1 MEDLKAAPAKLDD
14 YKAEVKDP
22 LEDFNVG
29 TGEDPRILHVC
40 VALPDEMKDRLKYL
54 LLEFKDCFAWDYPD
68 MPGLNRSLVEHKIPI
83 KEVFVPYQ
91 QIPRQMTP
99 EVQKEVKKEME
110 RLFKA
115 KFIRPVKYVEWI
127 SNIVPVIKKNGKVR
141 ICIDFRNLNTASPKD
156 EYHMP
161 VVDHLVDAT
170 AGHRFL
176 SFMDGYSGYNQIFI
190 AEEDTHKTAFR
201 CPGYIGL
208 FEWIVMAFGLKNAG
222 ATYQRTMN
230 VIFHDLIGRFMEV
243 YIDDIVVKSHTFD
256 EHIDYLRQ
264 VLVRMRLYKLKMNA
278 MKCAFGVTA
287 GNFLGFLV
295 HKKGIEADKDK
306 AKAIIEAQ
314 PPTNKQELQQFLG
327 QVNFLRRFISNLSG
341 KTLAFSLLLK
351 LKSQKDFKWEGEHQK
366 AFEFL
371 KQSLVRPPVLMPPI
385 NGKPLKLYISAGH
398 QSIGCLLA
406 QDNENGHEQAIYYL
420 SRRLNECEIKYKP
433 IEKLCLTLYFSATKL
448 RCYMLPSTVYV
459 IAQTDIIKYMLTRPI
474 LRGKQGKWLLSLI
487 EYDLQYMPQK
497 AVKGQALADFITNH
511 PNILIEKDEFEI
523 HMVEIKPWKMSFDG
537 SKTDRGVG
545 AGVVFTSP
553 KGEFL
558 QFSFQLDENRILTN
572 NQAEYEALII
582 GLEIAKELNIRYL
595 NVAGDSQLVI
605 RQITGEYKCNHPL
618 LELQLQKVKILITY
632 FDEVHLQHVYRLE
645 NSDANQMAQIA
656 SGIRIPEWQSEKLIK
671 VQKRF
676 LPFSIERDNN
686 DFDIMEINL
695 VDDWRVPIRKFLEN
709 PKEKIDRNIK
719 QRAINY
725 VIVGNDLFRKSSDEV
740 LLLCIDKS
748 QAMTVMGEVHEGTC
762 GSHQSGEKMKWLLK
776 RYGYYWPTIRKDCI
790 SYAKGCQKCQQYG
803 PIQRVPAFPLQ
814 SIVKPW
820 PFRGWAID
828 MIGEIVP
835 HSSQQHEYVMVA
847 TDYFT
852 KWTEAIPLKNVAQKQ
867 VIDFIEE
874 HIFCRFGIPE
884 TITVNQASV
893 FNGHE
898 VMTYVNSY
906 GVKIL
911 NSSPYYA
918 QANGQ
923 VESTNKI
930 IKNTLSK
937 MIIDNPRDWH
947 NLLSRVLWAYRTS
960 KRESTRA
967 TPYELVYGQAAVLPV
982 EVNIISHRVA
992 KHYSPNNMDFEEA
1005 MYQELDGLEES
1016 RIDALNNI
1024 QAQKRNLERVYN
1036 KRVHEKSFAE
1046 GDLVWKAILPLDKKK
1061 KGYFGKW
1068 SPNWEGPFRVL
1079 KVLRGGAY
1087 QLESILGNVHER
1099 TINGKYLKAYF
1110 PSPWELI
1117 DE

>member
-1 MEDLKAAPAKLDD
+1 MEDLKAASAKLDD

-29 TGEDPRILHVC
+29 TEEDPRILHVC
-40 VALPDEMKDRLKYL
+40 ATLPDEMKDCLKYL
-54 LLEFKDCFAWDYPD
+54 LSEFKDCFAWDYPD

-83 KEVFVPYQ
+83 KEDFVPYQ

-170 AGHRFL
+170 AGYRFL

-256 EHIDYLRQ
+256 EHVDYLRQ

-295 HKKGIEADKDK
+295 HKKGIEVDKDK

-341 KTLAFSLLLK
+341 KTLAFSPLLK

-459 IAQTDIIKYMLTRPI
+459 IAQTDVIKYMLTRPI
-474 LRGKQGKWLLSLI
+474 LR
-487 EYDLQYMPQK
+487 
-497 AVKGQALADFITNH
+497 
-511 PNILIEKDEFEI
+511 EKDEFEI
-523 HMVEIKPWKMSFDG
+523 HMVEIKPWKLSFDG

-572 NQAEYEALII
+572 NQAERFTI
-582 GLEIAKELNIRYL
+582 GNSIDN
-595 NVAGDSQLVI
+595 
-605 RQITGEYKCNHPL
+605 
-618 LELQLQKVKILITY
+618 
-632 FDEVHLQHVYRLE
+632 RLE

-656 SGIRIPEWQSEKLIK
+656 SGIRIPEGQSEKLIK

-676 LPFSIERDNN
+676 LPFSIERDSN
-686 DFDIMEINL
+686 DFDVMEINL

-709 PKEKIDRNIK
+709 PKEKTDRNIK

-725 VIVGNDLFRKSSDEV
+725 VIVGNDLFKKSSDEV

-762 GSHQSGEKMKWLLK
+762 GSHQSGERMKW
-776 RYGYYWPTIRKDCI
+776 
-790 SYAKGCQKCQQYG
+790 
-803 PIQRVPAFPLQ
+803 
-814 SIVKPW
+814 
-820 PFRGWAID
+820 GWAID

-884 TITVNQASV
+884 TITVDQASV

-918 QANGQ
+918 QANG
-923 VESTNKI
+923 
-930 IKNTLSK
+930 
-937 MIIDNPRDWH
+937 
-947 NLLSRVLWAYRTS
+947 TS

-992 KHYSPNNMDFEEA
+992 KHYGPNNMDFEEA

-1087 QLESILGNVHER
+1087 QLESILGSVHER

>member
-1 MEDLKAAPAKLDD
+1 
-14 YKAEVKDP
+14 
-22 LEDFNVG
+22 
-29 TGEDPRILHVC
+29 
-40 VALPDEMKDRLKYL
+40 
-54 LLEFKDCFAWDYPD
+54 
-68 MPGLNRSLVEHKIPI
+68 
-83 KEVFVPYQ
+83 
-91 QIPRQMTP
+91 MTP

-110 RLFKA
+110 RLFMA

-127 SNIVPVIKKNGKVR
+127 SNIVPVIKKNGKAV
-141 ICIDFRNLNTASPKD
+141 DF
-156 EYHMP
+156 
-161 VVDHLVDAT
+161 
-170 AGHRFL
+170 FL
-176 SFMDGYSGYNQIFI
+176 LRMVIMDITKYLLQKKI
-190 AEEDTHKTAFR
+190 DTHKTAFR

-230 VIFHDLIGRFMEV
+230 VIFHDLIGNFMEV

-256 EHIDYLRQ
+256 EHVDYLRQ
-264 VLVRMRLYKLKMNA
+264 VLMRMRQYKLKMNA

-295 HKKGIEADKDK
+295 HKKGIEVDKDK
-306 AKAIIEAQ
+306 AKTMIEAQ

-327 QVNFLRRFISNLSG
+327 Q
-341 KTLAFSLLLK
+341 
-351 LKSQKDFKWEGEHQK
+351 LKSQKDFKWEKEHQK

-371 KQSLVRPPVLMPPI
+371 KQSL
-385 NGKPLKLYISAGH
+385 
-398 QSIGCLLA
+398 
-406 QDNENGHEQAIYYL
+406 
-420 SRRLNECEIKYKP
+420 
-433 IEKLCLTLYFSATKL
+433 
-448 RCYMLPSTVYV
+448 YV
-459 IAQTDIIKYMLTRPI
+459 
-474 LRGKQGKWLLSLI
+474 
-487 EYDLQYMPQK
+487 PQK
-497 AVKGQALADFITNH
+497 AVKGQALADFIANH
-511 PNILIEKDEFEI
+511 PNMLMEKDEFEI
-523 HMVEIKPWKMSFDG
+523 HMIEMKPWKLSFDG

-558 QFSFQLDENRILTN
+558 QFSFQLDESRILTN

-595 NVAGDSQLVI
+595 NVTGDSQLVI

-618 LELQLQKVKILITY
+618 LELQLQKVKILVAY

-656 SGIRIPEWQSEKLIK
+656 SGIRIPEGQNEKLIK

-676 LPFSIERDNN
+676 LSFSIERDSN
-686 DFDIMEINL
+686 DFEVMEISL

-709 PKEKIDRNIK
+709 PKEKTDRNIK

-725 VIVGNDLFRKSSDEV
+725 VIMGNDLFRKSSDEV

-748 QAMTVMGEVHEGTC
+748 QTMTVMGEVHEGTC
-762 GSHQSGEKMKWLLK
+762 GSHQFGEKMKWLLK

-790 SYAKGCQKCQQYG
+790 SYAKGCQKCQQCG

-814 SIVKPW
+814 LIVKPW

-828 MIGEIVP
+828 MIGEIIP

-852 KWTEAIPLKNVAQKQ
+852 KWTEAIPLKSVAQKQ

-874 HIFCRFGIPE
+874 YSFCRFGIPE
-884 TITVNQASV
+884 TITVDQASV
-893 FNGHE
+893 FNGHK

-918 QANGQ
+918 QANG
-923 VESTNKI
+923 
-930 IKNTLSK
+930 
-937 MIIDNPRDWH
+937 
-947 NLLSRVLWAYRTS
+947 TS

-982 EVNIISHRVA
+982 EVNITSHRVA
-992 KHYSPNNMDFEEA
+992 WHYGPNNVDFEEA
-1005 MYQELDGLEES
+1005 IVVEE
-1016 RIDALNNI
+1016 
-1024 QAQKRNLERVYN
+1024 
-1036 KRVHEKSFAE
+1036 
-1046 GDLVWKAILPLDKKK
+1046 
-1061 KGYFGKW
+1061 FGG
-1068 SPNWEGPFRVL
+1068 SS
-1079 KVLRGGAY
+1079 
-1087 QLESILGNVHER
+1087 QLE
-1099 TINGKYLKAYF
+1099 
-1110 PSPWELI
+1110 
-1117 DE
+1117 